1 MISYYHV
8 GLLWLIMAWYF
19 PWITPVATI
28 SNHWPKGIPRVSQGY
43 QLHSAC
49 TAETSRGGDHWTA
62 PPSSLPS
69 RSRSTKATC
78 DLRCRWPVP
87 ISPGKS
93 MGNSMAKVG
102 SRAIGFMIYLVR
114 WGYIKHQKKLDDVRW
129 GVLLKYN
136 WGAPAHTF
144 FGPQI
149 NWQKQV
155 NVYCKKKWMS
165 IRPKIWLWFGLA
177 HGWWL
182 APVFLLGGGWWMKEQ
197 AWKINSKTEAIS
209 IRLGDTDQTWGMQS
223 AKSSKHSSTMFGY
236 IILYSHKWWRNYESY
251 TMFSWLLDC
260 LVQVDIE

>member
-1 MISYYHV
+1 MICRYISLFPISPFASISHHYRLSSQNHIDDFLLSRR
-8 GLLWLIMAWYF
+8 LLWLIMAWYF

-129 GVLLKYN
+129 GFY
-136 WGAPAHTF
+136 
-144 FGPQI
+144 
-149 NWQKQV
+149 
-155 NVYCKKKWMS
+155 
-165 IRPKIWLWFGLA
+165 
-177 HGWWL
+177 
-182 APVFLLGGGWWMKEQ
+182 
-197 AWKINSKTEAIS
+197 
-209 IRLGDTDQTWGMQS
+209 
-223 AKSSKHSSTMFGY
+223 
-236 IILYSHKWWRNYESY
+236 
-251 TMFSWLLDC
+251 
-260 LVQVDIE
+260 